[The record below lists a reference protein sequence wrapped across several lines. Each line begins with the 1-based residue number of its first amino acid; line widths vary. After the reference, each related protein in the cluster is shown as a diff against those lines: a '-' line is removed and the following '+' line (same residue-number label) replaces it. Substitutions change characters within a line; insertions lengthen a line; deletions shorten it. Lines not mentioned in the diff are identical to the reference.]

1 MKYRTYKPSPPL
13 DALVEN
19 LWSLADAPAHARER
33 IVPSGTFELVVNL
46 DEDEVRVYEPDGTV
60 RRHAGAVVSG
70 AFTRSFVVDT
80 REHASLIGVHFK
92 PGGARAFLGTRADEL
107 TDAHVELAAL
117 WSPAAAGR
125 LRDALCSAASA
136 AERLAILERTLRE
149 HLVPSLAGRR
159 FARALAARHRAPLA
173 EVAEHIGRSQR
184 SFIDVFSAE
193 VGMTPKLF
201 LRIRRFQRAFALA
214 GQACESGWAQIAL
227 DCGYCDQSHLIRD
240 FVDFAGVTPAEY
252 ARRRSAPVKCDHI
265 ALA

>member
-80 REHASLIGVHFK
+80 REHASLVGVHFK

-159 FARALAARHRAPLA
+159 FVRALLARHRVPLA
-173 EVAEHIGRSQR
+173 EVAEHIGRSHR
-184 SFIDVFSAE
+184 SFIDAFSAE

-201 LRIRRFQRAFALA
+201 RRIRRFQRAFALA